1 MFLIYATS
9 NTQEEKKIEM
19 ASTTAGV
26 MCDECSGV
34 ASCNWCFLQALLR
47 VEKKVSFTTLY
58 YTIAPLFVITI

>member
-9 NTQEEKKIEM
+9 NTQEEKIEM

-26 MCDECSGV
+26 MCDECSAL
-34 ASCNWCFLQALLR
+34 ASCDRCFMNALPR

-58 YTIAPLFVITI
+58 HIIAPLFVITI